1 MEISIIL
8 PVYNSENDIED
19 CISSVLTQS
28 MTDFELIAVDDGS
41 TDNSPSVLDRI
52 AQKDNRIRVIHQRN
66 SGVSVARNAGLD
78 AALGK
83 YVTFIDSDDRYK
95 SDYLQKLY
103 GFAVSMNADMV
114 CCGFENT
121 KGLVLSSVAY
131 REYADKSQLLIDYQE
146 LLNSRYL
153 NVPWNKMYKREK
165 IITRFPINISLGE
178 DLIFNLEVLQCC
190 KNVVVIPDSLYIYKQ
205 DTVGLTGKFHLNGI
219 EAACKVNDTI
229 RNFAGSLWCQEHE
242 EYLLFL
248 LYIDYM
254 RCIKKLAVTKTIPQK
269 QKRNIFVE
277 WNKNEHINI
286 LIKKQYLITHKLKKS
301 DKILFRI
308 NKWFVYSAFYNAQ
321 IKKRGIV

>member
-28 MTDFELIAVDDGS
+28 MTDFELIVVDDGS
-41 TDNSPSVLDRI
+41 TDNSPSVLDKI
-52 AQKDNRIRVIHQRN
+52 AQKDNRIRVIHQKN
-66 SGVSVARNAGLD
+66 SGVSAARNAGID

-83 YVTFIDSDDRYK
+83 YLTFIDSDDRYK

-103 GFAVSMNADMV
+103 GFAVSRNADMV

-121 KGLVLSSVAY
+121 KGVVLSSIDY
-131 REYADKSQLLIDYQE
+131 REYANRSRLLMDYQY

-153 NVPWNKMYKREK
+153 NVPWNKMYKKEK

-178 DLIFNLEVLQCC
+178 DLIFNLEVLQGC

-205 DTVGLTGKFHLNGI
+205 DTVGLTSKFHLNGI

-229 RNFAGSLWCQEHE
+229 RHFAGSLWSQEHE

-248 LYIDYM
+248 LYTDYM
-254 RCIKKLAVTKTIPQK
+254 RCIKKLAVTKVIPQK
-269 QKRNIFVE
+269 GKKDIFAE
-277 WNKNEHINI
+277 WNKIMEIKRLYERKSLFRHR
-286 LIKKQYLITHKLKKS
+286 LSIKKKLILYINMWFLYS
-301 DKILFRI
+301 FIFRI
-308 NKWFVYSAFYNAQ
+308 
-321 IKKRGIV
+321 KK